1 MLNCKGLVFIS
12 MAGPS
17 GHWALLLSF
26 PLLDN
31 TENLEDCGGGLF
43 GTGGLVL
50 LESTPPPLL
59 SRYLHHMDMLALRE
73 QILQLKVCVPK
84 VYFCVRST
92 HYAHIQQQMSCCSN
106 VALFCRA
113 LKKDAVSIFNWH
125 LAQGL
130 QRNPHSFVHILLLIT

>member
-50 LESTPPPLL
+50 LESTPPPP
-59 SRYLHHMDMLALRE
+59 S
-73 QILQLKVCVPK
+73 LKISTSYGYACLKRADLTVKSVC
-84 VYFCVRST
+84 T
-92 HYAHIQQQMSCCSN
+92 
-106 VALFCRA
+106 
-113 LKKDAVSIFNWH
+113 
-125 LAQGL
+125 
-130 QRNPHSFVHILLLIT
+130 